1 MLKKT
6 LQVLLIALAIGV
18 ATPTFAQS
26 YNIAVLDAQEI
37 INNSDAA
44 KDAIKDIEKLRNQSQ
59 EMINE
64 MEADLNKK
72 REAFESKQSVLSEDK
87 LMAEQS
93 KLKAEV
99 RTYQV
104 QVQNMQ
110 EQISNQVMMHRKEI
124 IEAMRKVV
132 SDIAAE
138 EGYDLVVE
146 KNQLLYNGADLDITD
161 TVMEQV
167 NDRLAK

>member
-44 KDAIKDIEKLRNQSQ
+44 KNAIKDIEKLRDQSQ

-146 KNQLLYNGADLDITD
+146 KNQLLYNSSDLDITD
-161 TVMEQV
+161 AVMKQV
-167 NDRLAK
+167 NNRLAE

>member
-6 LQVLLIALAIGV
+6 LQVLLIALAVGIT
-18 ATPTFAQS
+18 TPTFAQS
-26 YNIAVLDAQEI
+26 FNIAVLDAQEI

-44 KDAIKDIEKLRNQSQ
+44 KEAIKDIDKLRNQSQ

-72 REAFESKQSVLSEDK
+72 REAYESKQSVLSEDK

-93 KLKAEV
+93 KLKSEV

-146 KNQLLYNGADLDITD
+146 KNQLLYNNAGLDITD

-167 NDRLAK
+167 NARLAK